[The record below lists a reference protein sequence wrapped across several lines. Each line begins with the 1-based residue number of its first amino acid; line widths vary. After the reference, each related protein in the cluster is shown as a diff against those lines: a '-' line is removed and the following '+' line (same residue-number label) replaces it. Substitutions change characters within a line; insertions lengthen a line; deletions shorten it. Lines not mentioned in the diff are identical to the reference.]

1 MTDTTAPA
9 FTHGSTFRHVLVMT
23 STGSVG
29 LMAVFAVDFLN
40 LFYISLLGEMEL
52 AAAIG
57 YAGTVLF
64 FATAVSI
71 GVTIAGTA
79 LVSRALGSRDRE
91 SARRISASFLIYS
104 LIVTGVVT
112 LLTQPFLG
120 DILTMLGATGRTH
133 AIGERFL
140 QMVMPSTPLLALGM
154 AGSGIIRAVGD
165 ARRAMWVTL
174 GGALV
179 TAALDPVFIF
189 LLGLGVDG
197 AAIVSILSRCVL
209 AAAGLIYA
217 IRVHDLVARPSL
229 AALRRDAGPLSQI
242 AVPAVLTNVATPVGN
257 VFVTAALADSGDAAV
272 AAWAVIGRIIPLAFA
287 PVFALTGAIGP
298 ILGQNVG
305 AKLIER
311 VRRTLADSLMLVLV
325 YVLAIWLVLAVLR
338 WPVAHMFGLSEAAAE
353 IAAFYALWLTG
364 LFAFNGAL
372 FVANAAFNNL
382 GFPVLSMVF
391 NWGRATL
398 GTVPFV
404 WAGAAWG
411 AKGVLTGQALGGVVF
426 GIAGV
431 IVAFKVVARLG
442 RGEKAADAPLAA
454 PALTPFTSGE
464 DAAATPTPETRPAE

>member
-1 MTDTTAPA
+1 MTDTAAPA
-9 FTHGSTFRHVLVMT
+9 FTHGSTFKHVVVMT

-29 LMAVFAVDFLN
+29 LMAIFAVDFLN
-40 LFYISLLGEMEL
+40 LFYISLLGEVEL

-79 LVSRALGSRDRE
+79 LVSRALGSRDRDA
-91 SARRISASFLIYS
+91 ARRLGGSFLVYS
-104 LIVTGVVT
+104 LAITVAATAIA
-112 LLTQPFLG
+112 QPLLG
-120 DILTMLGATGRTH
+120 DVLSLLGATGRTH
-133 AIGERFL
+133 AVAERFL
-140 QMVMPSTPLLALGM
+140 WMVMPSTPLLALGM
-154 AGSGIIRAVGD
+154 AGSGILRAVGD
-165 ARRAMWVTL
+165 PHRAMWVTL
-174 GGALV
+174 GGGLV
-179 TAALDPVFIF
+179 TAVFDPVFIF
-189 LLGLGVDG
+189 AFGLGVDG
-197 AAIVSILSRCVL
+197 AAIVSILSRLVL
-209 AAAGLIYA
+209 AGLALHGA
-217 IRVHDLVARPSL
+217 IRVHDLLGRPSL
-229 AALRRDAGPLSQI
+229 AELRADSRALSVI

-257 VFVTAALADSGDAAV
+257 VFVTASLADFGDAAV

-305 AKLIER
+305 ARLFER
-311 VRRTLADSLMLVLV
+311 VRRALADSLMLVTV
-325 YVLAIWLVLAVLR
+325 YVLVIWVVLALLR
-338 WPVAHMFGLSEAAAE
+338 WPVAHMFGLSEPAAAL
-353 IAAFYALWLTG
+353 AAFYALWLTG
-364 LFAFNGAL
+364 LFVFNGAL

-411 AKGVLTGQALGGVVF
+411 AEGVLAGQALGGVVF
-426 GIAGV
+426 GVVGV

-442 RGEKAADAPLAA
+442 RGDGESGAPPLAS
-454 PALTPFTSGE
+454 PPLTPFTSGE
-464 DAAATPTPETRPAE
+464 DAAVTPSP